1 MDRPPS
7 PYTVGGRP
15 VTVVGRAL
23 RPGDA
28 APAFGLVNAAAR
40 TADLSEYRLEESR
53 GKVRLL
59 SAVPSLDT
67 PT

>member
-1 MDRPPS
+1 
-7 PYTVGGRP
+7 